1 MGTSAPF
8 RCSFDFSKLHEPGG
22 ACPTV
27 SFSRSLSI
35 CQSICVFARISLS
48 VWVFFLLYLSISFFL
63 FPSIPVSLFVS
74 VYVFLSVFFSLSLTN
89 SNLSLSLFPSFTL
102 PLQFCS
108 PIPFLFFLHSSLSF
122 HLFHSHLI
130 SLSEKRKCDQEEKEE
145 EGEGEYAY

>member
-1 MGTSAPF
+1 MNQVEHVPQ
-8 RCSFDFSKLHEPGG
+8 
-22 ACPTV
+22 
-27 SFSRSLSI
+27 SLSL
-35 CQSICVFARISLS
+35 A
-48 VWVFFLLYLSISFFL
+48 LYLSVNLFVCLRVFLCLSGYFSFFISQYL
-63 FPSIPVSLFVS
+63 SFFFPQYRS
-74 VYVFLSVFFSLSLTN
+74 VYLYPSMYFCLFFSLSLTN